1 MKVRIID
8 KNDPLCGQE
17 FDGSVVYY
25 DYYHGRNEMFGG
37 KVQDLYKVD
46 ISETEHKY
54 YLTHQI
60 DEDYFEQQC
69 ISDECKK
76 LGVNVGDEVKIIK
89 ANSGYFPCSET
100 FMTETHIV
108 TKIDGS
114 GHVYYDNSGYYSYR
128 PELEVINSAK

>member
-17 FDGSVVYY
+17 FEGNLVYY
-25 DYYHGRNEMFGG
+25 DYYHGKNAQFDN
-37 KVQDLYKVD
+37 KVQDLYRVN
-46 ISETEHKY
+46 INGENKY

-60 DEDYFEQQC
+60 DEEYFDKQC
-69 ISDECKK
+69 INLQCKK

-89 ANSGYFPCSET
+89 ANSGYFPCSKT

-108 TKIDGS
+108 TKIDSS
-114 GHVYYDNSGYYSYR
+114 GNVYYDNSDYHSYR
-128 PELEVINSAK
+128 PELEVIKK